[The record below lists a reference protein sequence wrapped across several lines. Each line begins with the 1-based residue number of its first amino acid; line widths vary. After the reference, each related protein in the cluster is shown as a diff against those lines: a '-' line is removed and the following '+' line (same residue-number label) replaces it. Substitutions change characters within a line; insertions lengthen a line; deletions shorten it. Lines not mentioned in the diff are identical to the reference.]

1 MDKTQKIL
9 IVRLSSM
16 GDIIHSLPVAS
27 SLRARFPDAFIGWAV
42 EEEFKDLLAT
52 ALFIDR
58 IYIFKTKH
66 WRKGL
71 SYRTPGEIYSVIKE
85 IRDSNFDIAIDVQGL
100 VKSGVVTYLSGASL
114 RIGFSRAH
122 ARERMS
128 ALFINKEITPPA
140 ELVHIIDQNLYL
152 LKDITGDI
160 DSPDPRL
167 FLQEKDEL
175 WAMGEL
181 KRMGIMDSDLKVF
194 ITPGAG
200 WITKLWGPQ
209 KYRELVIE
217 LYKRYEARVI
227 LSGSYADRGLIEE
240 IKEGTSFPV
249 LQFIGGSI
257 GQLMALLRNVDLVI
271 GGDTGP
277 IHVASAFGI
286 PTLSLYGPS
295 SAKRS
300 GPRGERHE
308 SVQSDIQCS
317 PCFGRECRLRR
328 LKTRDSRL
336 RFKEVPCMEAISI
349 DSVKIKLEG
358 IMSRMA
364 SYSVGDPTH
373 RA

>member
-1 MDKTQKIL
+1 
-9 IVRLSSM
+9 
-16 GDIIHSLPVAS
+16 
-27 SLRARFPDAFIGWAV
+27 
-42 EEEFKDLLAT
+42 
-52 ALFIDR
+52 
-58 IYIFKTKH
+58 
-66 WRKGL
+66 
-71 SYRTPGEIYSVIKE
+71 
-85 IRDSNFDIAIDVQGL
+85 
-100 VKSGVVTYLSGASL
+100 
-114 RIGFSRAH
+114 
-122 ARERMS
+122 MS